1 MECEVAEAGGF
12 GVAVDSNDAALFAWL
27 FVVIGEGEGRRVL
40 VLLWFG
46 DWGVVVVGCGGACCR
61 GGGGFREGFVVEERE
76 RGGFGERGGGG
87 GGGSG

>member
-46 DWGVVVVGCGGACCR
+46 DWVVVVGCGGACYR